1 MELLRIQNLAVGYPD
16 EAPIVSGI
24 DLTVHDSDYIGVIGP
39 NGGGKTTF
47 IRTLTGALRPLGGT
61 IEYRSDGLRTGY
73 LPQTKSIDRN
83 FPISVVDVVLSGLS
97 ARKGA
102 FGRYGHT
109 DRVRAGELLEEIG
122 IGRLA
127 RRTIGALSGGELQ
140 RVLLCRALISDPQ
153 LLILDEP
160 TTFVDNR
167 FEKELYELLAEL
179 NRRMA
184 IIMVS
189 HDLGTISRYVKSIVC
204 INRCFHYHPSNV
216 ITPEQLQEYDCPIQ
230 LISHGPVPHT
240 VLSPHRGCACCEPD
254 KQENR

>member
-24 DLTVHDSDYIGVIGP
+24 DLTVRERDYIGVIGP

-47 IRTLTGALRPLGGT
+47 IRTLVGALAPIGGT
-61 IEYRSDGLRTGY
+61 IEYGPDGLRTGY

-97 ARKGA
+97 ARKGML
-102 FGRYGHT
+102 GRYGRR
-109 DRVRAGELLEEIG
+109 DRSRAVALLEEIG

-127 RRTIGALSGGELQ
+127 RRTIGELSGGELQ
-140 RVLLCRALISDPQ
+140 RVLLCRALISEPQ

-160 TTFVDNR
+160 TTFVDNK

-240 VLSPHRGCACCEPD
+240 VLSQHRGCACCD
-254 KQENR
+254 RKTLNTK